1 MKNRVSHLKTFLL
14 LGGVLYLCGLSFVIG
29 RSSAEVRKPAV
40 RVTHEMNELD
50 RLQQE
55 TAHQR

>member
-1 MKNRVSHLKTFLL
+1 MKNRASHLKTFLL

-29 RSSAEVRKPAV
+29 RSSAETRKTTV
-40 RVTHEMNELD
+40 HVTHEMNELD

-55 TAHQR
+55 TAHRR

>member
-1 MKNRVSHLKTFLL
+1 MKDRIAPLKAFLL

-29 RSSAEVRKPAV
+29 RSSAGIGKPAV
-40 RVTHEMNELD
+40 HATYEMNELD

>member
-1 MKNRVSHLKTFLL
+1 MKNRASYLKTFLL
-14 LGGVLYLCGLSFVIG
+14 LGGVLYLCGLSFVVG
-29 RSSAEVRKPAV
+29 RSSAQVAKPAV
-40 RVTHEMNELD
+40 HVTHEMNELD